1 MISEAVSIK
10 NSYGLAVAIAGGIDE
25 RVAPKIRGTNI
36 DVVIVGRAIT
46 QAPDPVVAAKNLRR
60 LLGID

>member
-1 MISEAVSIK
+1 MSIK

-25 RVAPKIRGTNI
+25 RVAPKIRGGTNI